1 MEKEIWKVIP
11 GYEKYEASNLGNVRS
26 NWFNKITV
34 FKPSLHKNGYYKVN
48 LSVNKKKQTIK
59 VHQLVA
65 MAFLNHTPNGCIIVV
80 DHINNIKTDN
90 RLSNL
95 QLLTNRQNTTKE
107 SRGTSLYPGVSYRP
121 KNNKWE
127 AKIKIN
133 GVNKYLGLFQNEIDA
148 KTAYDTHLKLIEN
161 DNK

>member
-1 MEKEIWKVIP
+1 
-11 GYEKYEASNLGNVRS
+11 
-26 NWFNKITV
+26 
-34 FKPSLHKNGYYKVN
+34 
-48 LSVNKKKQTIK
+48 
-59 VHQLVA
+59 
-65 MAFLNHTPNGCIIVV
+65 MAFLNHKPNGLTIVV

-107 SRGTSLYPGVSYRP
+107 SRGTSIYPGVSYRP

-133 GVNKYLGLFQNEIDA
+133 GANKHLGLFKNELDAAQAYQN
-148 KTAYDTHLKLIEN
+148 YLKQSQ
-161 DNK
+161 